1 MNHDRKREKI
11 QMASIV
17 PCYVCMV
24 DEKDAKKNRK
34 DKNDA
39 RKRLAPIDAHCCC
52 KLSER
57 KVPTWNRE
65 EVKSRRTRQKSSAEK
80 RREERTDEQKVESKA
95 F

>member
-11 QMASIV
+11 QMASIA

-39 RKRLAPIDAHCCC
+39 ARG
-52 KLSER
+52 
-57 KVPTWNRE
+57 
-65 EVKSRRTRQKSSAEK
+65 
-80 RREERTDEQKVESKA
+80 
-95 F
+95 

>member
-65 EVKSRRTRQKSSAEK
+65 EVKSRRSTRGQTRNTTKVIGREEK
-80 RREERTDEQKVESKA
+80 RREDR
-95 F
+95 